1 MRLDQLGK
9 FHKRP
14 LGTHGTWK
22 DRGHCGWH
30 VLSNAS
36 VCGAMV
42 SRNGK
47 YQSVFAGGRKGI
59 LIAIKDDSVE
69 GSMFWVCD
77 EHQPAALRHN
87 ASSDV
92 YEVDRY
98 TDVTLL
104 NEQQLFE
111 VSFRF
116 YTQEGMDNATVMSRA
131 QAALDHTML
140 VEDSDVYQY
149 LKVIGPSK

>member
-14 LGTHGTWK
+14 LGSAGAWK
-22 DRGHCGWH
+22 DRGNCGWH
-30 VLSNAS
+30 VITESKA
-36 VCGAMV
+36 CGAMV

-47 YQSVFAGGRKGI
+47 YQSVNAGGRKGI
-59 LIAIKDDSVE
+59 LIAIKD
-69 GSMFWVCD
+69 GSIESSMWWVCD
-77 EHQPAALRHN
+77 EHHSAAMRHN
-87 ASSDV
+87 AGSEV

-98 TDVTLL
+98 LDVTLL
-104 NEQQLFE
+104 NEQHMYE

-116 YTQEGMDNATVMSRA
+116 YTQNQDTDNATVQSRA

-140 VEDSDVYQY
+140 QDHGDHWEY
-149 LKVIGPSK
+149 LKVIGE